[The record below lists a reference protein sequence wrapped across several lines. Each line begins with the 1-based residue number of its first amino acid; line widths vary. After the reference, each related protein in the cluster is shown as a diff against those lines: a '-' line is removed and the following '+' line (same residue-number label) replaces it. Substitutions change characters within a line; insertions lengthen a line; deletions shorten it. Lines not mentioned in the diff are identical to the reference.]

1 MEQFRGTTILSVRRG
16 SSVVIGGDG
25 QVSMGNTV
33 MKPNAEE
40 LAFIVGRNLKT
51 IGDVI
56 EAAREV
62 NAFGVDVVLASL
74 GGDGMVAVTKDHA
87 WSARTAPVKVI
98 NTVGA
103 GDATLAG
110 FLAAVVSNPIQP
122 GEDDFGVG
130 FNVPMGVKTAVQ
142 WGAIAV
148 TQPTSGLTAVEPL
161 PESTINYSPALD
173 TALDDAVIDG
183 ELARTARDLEQ
194 LRSLALTQRPDVG
207 QFEGNVKS
215 VESRLAIARAARLPS
230 LGLAVDGG
238 TQGEK
243 YEFGRGR
250 NYATVSLLLNW
261 TLFDGGARRAEE
273 REAKLALRQIETQR
287 LQLAQQIALE
297 VQQALDRLQ
306 TSEASLQVAEAR
318 AAAARAAFRIAGRK
332 RDEGVI
338 SQVEFLDAR
347 TSLTA
352 AELNL
357 SAVRFELLARQA
369 DLDYATGAPRS

>member
-1 MEQFRGTTILSVRRG
+1 L
-16 SSVVIGGDG
+16 VIAGALPTYKESGEY
-25 QVSMGNTV
+25 VSLQPIFDRMQAQGVKVALDTSGEPLGYWAREGCATV

-130 FNVPMGVKTAVQ
+130 FNVPIGVKTAVQ

-161 PESTINYSPALD
+161 PESTINYSPVLD
-173 TALDDAVIDG
+173 TALD
-183 ELARTARDLEQ
+183 E
-194 LRSLALTQRPDVG
+194 P
-207 QFEGNVKS
+207 
-215 VESRLAIARAARLPS
+215 AIGKPH
-230 LGLAVDGG
+230 
-238 TQGEK
+238 
-243 YEFGRGR
+243 
-250 NYATVSLLLNW
+250 
-261 TLFDGGARRAEE
+261 
-273 REAKLALRQIETQR
+273 
-287 LQLAQQIALE
+287 
-297 VQQALDRLQ
+297 
-306 TSEASLQVAEAR
+306 
-318 AAAARAAFRIAGRK
+318 
-332 RDEGVI
+332 
-338 SQVEFLDAR
+338 
-347 TSLTA
+347 
-352 AELNL
+352 
-357 SAVRFELLARQA
+357 
-369 DLDYATGAPRS
+369 